1 MTGMSGQCLCGAVK
15 FTTEGA
21 ADEHEAC
28 HCRMCRRWGGGPF
41 FASHAG
47 KVTFE
52 GEAALSRYAS
62 SEWAERG
69 FCSKCGTHLFYHLLP
84 TDQYI
89 MSVGA
94 FDDAD
99 AFKLGGEIF
108 IDNKPAGY
116 AFAGDHPRLTE
127 KETLEKFSAS

>member
-47 KVTFE
+47 
-52 GEAALSRYAS
+52 
-62 SEWAERG
+62 
-69 FCSKCGTHLFYHLLP
+69 
-84 TDQYI
+84 
-89 MSVGA
+89 
-94 FDDAD
+94 
-99 AFKLGGEIF
+99 
-108 IDNKPAGY
+108 N
-116 AFAGDHPRLTE
+116 HPRLTE